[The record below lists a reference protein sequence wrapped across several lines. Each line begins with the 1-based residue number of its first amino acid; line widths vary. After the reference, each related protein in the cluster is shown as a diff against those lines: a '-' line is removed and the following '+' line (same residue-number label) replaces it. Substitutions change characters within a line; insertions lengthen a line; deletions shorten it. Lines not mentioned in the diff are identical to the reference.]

1 MRKYLALFVLF
12 SCLHVATR
20 GQIPEKP
27 DLSGLP
33 VATTAQSL
41 RYWFDDQTANIQTLL
56 GTSGTY
62 SIDVSTLD
70 EGLHTL
76 YCQVMDNLGGVSFIK
91 SSLFLKLLDNKQL
104 PASTPPQS
112 LRYWFDSQTDIFTSD
127 VVGGIQSVDVSAL
140 DDGLHTIHYQIVDSE
155 GNLCPIVTSSFIKT
169 SSSVNIQTETV
180 PAKTLQYWFDNDQTT
195 KKTVNVALGTQVID
209 VSGMEAGIHTLN
221 YQLVD
226 ITGNPSTPVA
236 KLFLKPFPA
245 PEVQGDNH
253 ITKYEYWMN
262 SMNSSLHTIT
272 VDNASNPYQ
281 LTELLPMPKEAIRSQ
296 SFHFEIVDGSP
307 MLYAKNDF
315 NIRFHDAR
323 GYFVQQ
329 TKSFIDYSVSQAIT
343 DIEPLEPGVRATT
356 EKPEQNAIK
365 WYCLEA
371 EAGDSLQFKLDRA
384 ASIQLFAPSGDEVYH
399 VSGSESVKWG
409 GLHTREN
416 GTYYLALH
424 DVTAISGSTIS
435 IDYTHIDKYA
445 VLRQD
450 VSVVGNGG
458 CTTITFEGNGFQ
470 DLYAVDLVNESGD
483 IIPHVF
489 IGHESNAKTTVVF
502 DFDQCNIGLYNAVFH
517 FTDEDKVFKNLLR
530 VETEKA
536 IELETVIK
544 YNTSFVRGG
553 KSPLKVT
560 INNKGNN
567 TAYRVPIYIVVKCQP
582 GAIKKLKI
590 EDDGI
595 GITEQFADNFD
606 YEGLTEIERTEIN
619 NLFKE
624 IESDPTLYIFEKDDE
639 DGNPMEESHVIQGF
653 ADIAPKSSVTF
664 SFSAQANGDVTYY
677 TNVPGTHPVIKT
689 RRSKDADFRDIYC
702 NDVKEAL
709 DCAIGAAS
717 MVSDLIADNLSK
729 VAPSTP
735 AATTA
740 NIVSCGMNLLSFA
753 NEAAGRAACSG
764 YQNSGEQGFLPAF
777 WEGTKLASSLSS
789 VVFSVTKCANR
800 FIPGKPF
807 MNFVNYIA
815 NNKKKLQT
823 INKLSQGVSAVA
835 TIESCLNALEK
846 VLPKKSTAFN
856 SIDPNEIYGYTAES
870 GSKDVKDG
878 QTDVYYTIQFEND
891 PTFATA
897 PAHDI
902 YLTDNLDVD
911 KFDLSTF
918 CPTSV
923 RIGNKTAE
931 LDGAKNFVTTL
942 DMRPE
947 IYAIAQVEGTFD
959 EQTGNASWHIS
970 TLDPM
975 TMEPTTDAMIG
986 VLPVNNDGLG
996 IGEVSYNISLK
1007 PDLAHGS
1014 EVKNQA
1020 GIVFDNNEEI
1030 LTPVWTNVIDKVA
1043 PESRITAVEQQD
1055 ESTASISVNI
1065 TDKLSGPWCYDVY
1078 VQYGTGSAWMKA
1090 AENVPA
1096 GSKANVKIYEGI
1108 NHGFYVVAK
1117 DMAGNVEQK
1126 EAAREYTL
1134 ITEGAMPGDVNG
1146 DGKVTITDAVAII
1159 SYIRGE
1165 NPQGFNV
1172 SAADVNGD
1180 EQITLADAVAVIDS
1194 ILGRRGS

>member
-1 MRKYLALFVLF
+1 MRKYLILLLLLCQHV
-12 SCLHVATR
+12 VATR
-20 GQIPEKP
+20 GQTPERP

-41 RYWFDDQTANIQTLL
+41 RYWFDDQTTNIQTLL

-62 SIDVSTLD
+62 SIDVSALD

-76 YCQVMDNLGGVSFIK
+76 YCQVVDNQGGVSFIK
-91 SSLFLKLLDNKQL
+91 SSLFLKLLDNKLL
-104 PASTPPQS
+104 PASTTAQS
-112 LRYWFDSQTDIFTSD
+112 LRYWFDDD
-127 VVGGIQSVDVSAL
+127 QS
-140 DDGLHTIHYQIVDSE
+140 TM
-155 GNLCPIVTSSFIKT
+155 
-169 SSSVNIQTETV
+169 
-180 PAKTLQYWFDNDQTT
+180 
-195 KKTVNVALGTQVID
+195 KTVNVAQGTQVID
-209 VSGMEAGIHTLN
+209 VSGMEAGIHTLY

-226 ITGNPSTPVA
+226 ITGNLSTPVVQ
-236 KLFLKPFPA
+236 LFLKPFPA

-262 SMNSSLHTIT
+262 SMSSSLKTIT

-281 LTELLPMPKEAIRSQ
+281 LTSLVPMPKEIIRSQ
-296 SFHFEIVDGSP
+296 SFHFEIVDGSL

-329 TKSFIDYSVSQAIT
+329 AKSFIDYSVSQAIT
-343 DIEPLEPGVRATT
+343 DIEPLEPDVRATT
-356 EKPEQNAIK
+356 EKPDQNAIK
-365 WYCLEA
+365 WYCLQA
-371 EAGDSLQFKLDRA
+371 EAGDSLQFKLDHA

-399 VSGSESVKWG
+399 VSGSGSVKWG
-409 GLHTREN
+409 GLHAKED

-424 DVTAISGSTIS
+424 DVTATSGSTIS
-435 IDYTHIDKYA
+435 IDYSHIDKYA
-445 VLRQD
+445 ILRQD

-458 CTTITFEGNGFQ
+458 CSTITFEGNGFQ
-470 DLYAVDLVNESGD
+470 DLYAVELYNDAGESINHVN
-483 IIPHVF
+483 
-489 IGHESNAKTTVVF
+489 IGHESDATTSVTF
-502 DFDQCNIGLYNAVFH
+502 DFSNFSTGTYNALFH
-517 FTDEDKVFKNLLR
+517 FTEEDKIFTDLVTVEEAKDVVLSLEVKCPNTYLR
-530 VETEKA
+530 GTYVNY
-536 IELETVIK
+536 TVSI
-544 YNTSFVRGG
+544 S
-553 KSPLKVT
+553 
-560 INNKGNN
+560 NKGNS
-567 TAYRVPIYIVVKCQP
+567 TAYCVPLEIQFQTHSKDAISDIKIKGNIQPLDVDWLDNSIFPQDSIDGLKQYIKQKGDFLHFITIYDPISDCYIKDGHFSIEIAPYSTYELTFSVKS
-582 GAIKKLKI
+582 
-590 EDDGI
+590 
-595 GITEQFADNFD
+595 N
-606 YEGLTEIERTEIN
+606 ERTEIQV
-619 NLFKE
+619 L
-624 IESDPTLYIFEKDDE
+624 
-639 DGNPMEESHVIQGF
+639 
-653 ADIAPKSSVTF
+653 APSKWLTCLSAEQSSKVR
-664 SFSAQANGDVTYY
+664 
-677 TNVPGTHPVIKT
+677 KT
-689 RRSKDADFRDIYC
+689 RGM
-702 NDVKEAL
+702 KEDMCCVREKVECIMNLAVGAL
-709 DCAIGAAS
+709 DFWSIVGGPQLKIADCIASLGNTTLQYAYDVWCGEGLNGKKPKKAAD
-717 MVSDLIADNLSK
+717 DLIWDAVNGLIGCLCTYTGIDKFNIQWIYQHIYNNISITADCLQALTQK
-729 VAPSTP
+729 VPNCPPNPENRGGSSTP
-735 AATTA
+735 V
-740 NIVSCGMNLLSFA
+740 VS
-753 NEAAGRAACSG
+753 
-764 YQNSGEQGFLPAF
+764 
-777 WEGTKLASSLSS
+777 K
-789 VVFSVTKCANR
+789 
-800 FIPGKPF
+800 
-807 MNFVNYIA
+807 
-815 NNKKKLQT
+815 
-823 INKLSQGVSAVA
+823 
-835 TIESCLNALEK
+835 
-846 VLPKKSTAFN
+846 
-856 SIDPNEIYGYTAES
+856 DPNEIYGYTAES

-923 RIGNKTAE
+923 RIGDKTAE

-1020 GIVFDNNEEI
+1020 SIVFDNNEEI

-1055 ESTASISVNI
+1055 ESTASVSVNI
-1065 TDKLSGPWCYDVY
+1065 TDELSGPWRYDVY

-1090 AENVPA
+1090 AENIPA
-1096 GSKANVKIYEGI
+1096 GSNANVKIYEGI

-1117 DMAGNVEQK
+1117 DMAGNVELK
-1126 EAAREYTL
+1126 EAVREYTL

-1165 NPQGFNV
+1165 NPQGFIV
-1172 SAADVNGD
+1172 SAADINGD
-1180 EQITLADAVAVIDS
+1180 EQITLVDAVMVIDS
-1194 ILGRRGS
+1194 ILKAN

>member
-12 SCLHVATR
+12 SCL
-20 GQIPEKP
+20 Q
-27 DLSGLP
+27 
-33 VATTAQSL
+33 TTAQSL
-41 RYWFDDQTANIQTLL
+41 RYWFDDQTANIQTIL

-62 SIDVSTLD
+62 SIDVSALD

-76 YCQVMDNLGGVSFIK
+76 YCQVVDNQGGVSFIK
-91 SSLFLKLLDNKQL
+91 SSIFLKLSDNNLL
-104 PASTPPQS
+104 PASTTAQS
-112 LRYWFDSQTDIFTSD
+112 LRYWFDD
-127 VVGGIQSVDVSAL
+127 
-140 DDGLHTIHYQIVDSE
+140 
-155 GNLCPIVTSSFIKT
+155 
-169 SSSVNIQTETV
+169 
-180 PAKTLQYWFDNDQTT
+180 DQTT
-195 KKTVNVALGTQVID
+195 MKTVDVAQGTQVLDVSLD
-209 VSGMEAGIHTLN
+209 VSGMEAGIHTLY
-221 YQLVD
+221 YQLAD
-226 ITGNPSTPVA
+226 INGNPSTPVA

-272 VDNASNPYQ
+272 VDNVYNPYQ

-365 WYCLEA
+365 WYCLQA

-384 ASIQLFAPSGDEVYH
+384 ASLQLFAPSGDEVYH

-458 CTTITFEGNGFQ
+458 CTTITFDGNGFQ

-483 IIPHVF
+483 VIPHVF
-489 IGHESNAKTTVVF
+489 IGHESNATTTVVF
-502 DFDQCNIGLYNAVFH
+502 DFDECSIGLYDATFH

-553 KSPLKVT
+553 KTPLKVT
-560 INNKGNN
+560 IKNKGNN
-567 TAYRVPIYIVVKCQP
+567 TAYRVPIYIVAKCAP
-582 GAIKKLKI
+582 GAIKKLRI

-595 GITEQFADNFD
+595 GVTEKLADNFD
-606 YEGLTEIERTEIN
+606 YEGLTESERAGIN

-624 IESDPTLYIFEKDDE
+624 IESDPTFYIFEKDDE
-639 DGNPMEESHVIQGF
+639 EGNPIEESHVIQGF

-664 SFSAQANGDVTYY
+664 SFSAQANGDVSYY
-677 TNVPGTHPVIKT
+677 TNVPEFHPVIKT
-689 RRSKDADFRDIYC
+689 KKAKDDNFRDIYC

-777 WEGTKLASSLSS
+777 WEGTKMANSVSS
-789 VVFSVTKCANR
+789 VVFSVTKCANK

-807 MNFVNYIA
+807 EKFVNGIV
-815 NNKKKLQT
+815 NKKKYLLT
-823 INKLSQGVSAVA
+823 LNKGLSAVS

-923 RIGNKTAE
+923 RIGDKTAE

-1007 PDLAHGS
+1007 PDLSHGS

-1030 LTPVWTNVIDKVA
+1030 LTPVWINVIDKVA

-1055 ESTASISVNI
+1055 ESTASVSVNI
-1065 TDKLSGPWCYDVY
+1065 TDELSGPWRYDVY

-1146 DGKVTITDAVAII
+1146 DGKVTITDVVAII

-1180 EQITLADAVAVIDS
+1180 DQITLADAVAVIDS
-1194 ILGRRGS
+1194 ILGRRGSCPLCAC